1 MRKFFSTLA
10 AALALSAASAPAQ
23 TADSPWPRSHR
34 TPGQQASTPLPGPVR
49 GEVEVRLFTEDAGK
63 AFGTSP
69 YTVLSERK
77 YPARPRARTLWGAS
91 LTDVFKYEIDG
102 DTFRYVDSFEINKL
116 PIWIGWNL
124 FRLPGGRTVVPNPSG
139 LRIGKYR
146 GTPCYGTSPSL
157 LVFTDDDTPG
167 SPIRCVHKFE
177 FTKDALEASCGFRK
191 VALGRTAVF
200 TGELPSGA
208 VAVTVIEKRGR
219 TTRPHVAVLDTGLT
233 RILACAPLGAEGQK
247 ITNQMAVERAPDGSD
262 LAYFALEDTLVV
274 MRYDPRDNSLRPVGE
289 ADVRFRART
298 GTTPTLVDTPDG
310 RRLLVTVDGRCA
322 VDNVFT
328 GAIKCS
334 PDTRPAELVV
344 LDRTDL
350 SAPPLRVALPDIFD
364 TVENSP
370 AAYGGDVVVANY
382 SGYSPDG
389 KKDGRRDFARGVAM
403 LRWNGSTFAP
413 VWVRDDIQISG
424 VPTISAGSRMVYSSG
439 GEADRNTY
447 VYGLDLATGQTR
459 MRAFAGPSENTSNK
473 RKDGVFDAGN
483 NTVIN
488 DDGTAIF
495 PAGETLVRV
504 R

>member
-1 MRKFFSTLA
+1 MRRTLATLA
-10 AALALSAASAPAQ
+10 AGLALAATPALAQ
-23 TADSPWPRSHR
+23 VGDSPWPRSHR
-34 TPGQQASTPLPGPVR
+34 TQGQQASTPLPGPTR
-49 GEVEVRLFTEDAGK
+49 GEVQVRLFTEDAGK

-69 YTVLSERK
+69 FMVLSESK
-77 YPARPRARTLWGAS
+77 YPARPRARTIWGAS

-102 DTFRYVDSFEINKL
+102 DTFRFADSFEINTL
-116 PIWIGWNL
+116 PVWIGWNL

-157 LVFTDDDTPG
+157 LVFADGDTPG

-177 FTKDALEASCGFRK
+177 FTKDALEAACGFRK
-191 VALGRTAVF
+191 TAIGRTAIF
-200 TGELPSGA
+200 TGELPTGE
-208 VAVTVIEKRGR
+208 VAVTVIEKSGR

-233 RILACAPLGAEGQK
+233 SILACAPLGGEGEE
-247 ITNQMAVERAPDGSD
+247 ITNQFPVELASDGSN
-262 LAYFALEDTLVV
+262 LAYFALENTLVA
-274 MRYDPRDNSLRPVGE
+274 MRYDPRSNALHPVGE
-289 ADVRFRART
+289 AEVRYRART

-310 RRLLVTVDGRCA
+310 RRLIVTVDARCA
-322 VDNVFT
+322 VAKVFT
-328 GAIKCS
+328 GAIRCA
-334 PDTRPAELVV
+334 DDARPSELVV
-344 LDRTDL
+344 LDRTNL
-350 SAPPLRVALPDIFD
+350 SAPPLRVPLPDIFD

-370 AAYGGDVVVANY
+370 ASYSGDVVVANY

-389 KKDGRRDFARGVAM
+389 KKDGRRDFARGVALM
-403 LRWNGSTFAP
+403 RWNGRTFAP

-424 VPTISAGSRMVYSSG
+424 VPTISAGSGMVYSSG
-439 GEADRNTY
+439 GEADGNTY

-459 MRAFAGPSENTSNK
+459 MRALAGPSENTSRK

-483 NTVIN
+483 NILVN
-488 DDGTAIF
+488 DDGSAIF